1 MKNTLRHIKNISSES
16 IFEFNG
22 ESIDVE
28 TVGNL
33 GIAHRGDSMIVIMG
47 DKGQTLIELDLSTL
61 LDKNDNIKCELGTL
75 GTIYVKRIMTGNE

>member
-1 MKNTLRHIKNISSES
+1 MKNTLRHIKNVSSES

-47 DKGQTLIELDLSTL
+47 NRGQTLIELDLAAL
-61 LDKNDNIKCELGTL
+61 LDENDNVTCNLGTL
-75 GTIYVKRIMTGNE
+75 GTVYVKRIMTGNE

>member
-1 MKNTLRHIKNISSES
+1 MKNTLRHIKNISSEA

-22 ESIDVE
+22 ESIDIE

-47 DKGQTLIELDLSTL
+47 DKGQTLIELDLSVL
-61 LDKNDNIKCELGTL
+61 LDENDNVTCNLGTL
-75 GTIYVKRIMTGNE
+75 GTVYVKRLLI